1 MTGFHSRRAL
11 LLQGAAVFGAAAAGA
26 PNRVTAAAVPEDCAN
41 GEAEILGQKN
51 FRYRAR
57 RLWGCLDRRKYP
69 VKDCHGISGDRSGRI
84 VLLTNDT
91 HNNLIAYTTAGG
103 LVRAWESRFPGAHG
117 FDIVD
122 AHGEDQYWIT
132 DHTRRLVC
140 VCTHEGRELFQVGP
154 EAVRSKYPDLSRYR
168 PTNTATLPDGDF
180 FVSDGY
186 GSSFVH
192 HFDPKGRYI
201 SSFGGKGDEPENL
214 DIPHAVW
221 IDRRA
226 GKPLLLI
233 CDRGHNALKWFSL
246 SGEFL
251 HGIDFGAMEI
261 DDEPVGALPC
271 NVAPFHGYRD
281 GRFDDHLAIACLA
294 GMVLILDGANKV
306 VSVIGGMPPVYADG
320 KLQQLENFN
329 YTFNHP
335 HDLYV
340 DSSGAIYVAQWGSNR
355 TYPIKLE
362 PLESG

>member
-1 MTGFHSRRAL
+1 MSGSCSRRAL
-11 LLQGAAVFGAAAAGA
+11 LLRSAAVLTAAAATA
-26 PNRVTAAAVPEDCAN
+26 PSHTATAGLPSDS
-41 GEAEILGQKN
+41 GSGDGEILGQGN
-51 FRYRAR
+51 FRYRAH
-57 RLWGCLDRRKYP
+57 RLWGHLDHTRYP
-69 VKDCHGISGDRSGRI
+69 VKDCHGISGDRNGRI

-91 HNNLIAYTTAGG
+91 HNNLIAYNAAGG

-117 FDIVD
+117 LDVVGD
-122 AHGEDQYWIT
+122 HGVDQYWIT
-132 DHTRRLVC
+132 DHTLRLVS
-140 VCTHEGRELFQVGP
+140 VRDYEGKELLHVGP
-154 EAVRSKYPDLSRYR
+154 EALKAKYPDLSRYR

-201 SSFGGKGDEPENL
+201 SSFGGKGDAPENL
-214 DIPHAVW
+214 EIPHSVW
-221 IDRRA
+221 IDRRS
-226 GKPLLLI
+226 GKPLLLV

-246 SGEFL
+246 NGEFL
-251 HGIDFGAMEI
+251 HSVDFGAMEI

-271 NVAPFHGYRD
+271 NVAPLRAYRD
-281 GRFDDHLAIACLA
+281 GQFDDHLAIACLA
-294 GMVLILDGANKV
+294 GMVLILDGSNRV
-306 VSVIGGMPPVYADG
+306 VSAIGGMPPVYVDG

-335 HDLYV
+335 HDVYV

-362 PLESG
+362 PL